1 MNKSIQQ
8 RIAALQKEQEQLKAR
23 EQSLRNKYNAKE
35 KSTNERKRFVIGA
48 IVLKDIE
55 DNAALR
61 KHIANLLAKSPER
74 DKKLFP
80 DLLPSLPY
88 TAGDTV

>member
-1 MNKSIQQ
+1 MNKTIQQ

-23 EQSLRNKYNAKE
+23 EQSLRDKFDAKE
-35 KSTNERKRFVIGA
+35 KSTNERKKFVIGA

-55 DNAALR
+55 DNTALR
-61 KHIANLLAKSPER
+61 KHIANLLSKSPER

-80 DLLPSLPY
+80 DLLPPPAAS
-88 TAGDTV
+88 TTN